1 MGKLRGKAF
10 SKTYQF
16 RSLSPG
22 LFFKYMC
29 GNSLGELLTLGGSSE
44 MLQKT
49 LGPLYRFLA
58 DTHIKQDLNE
68 IQTLFLF

>member
-1 MGKLRGKAF
+1 
-10 SKTYQF
+10 
-16 RSLSPG
+16 
-22 LFFKYMC
+22 
-29 GNSLGELLTLGGSSE
+29 

-49 LGPLYRFLA
+49 LGALYRFLA